1 MAELRRWGGWAIAGL
16 AVVVMVVG
24 LLPGPA
30 QPQDDAG
37 RAQAIADNLRCPF
50 CSGESI
56 AEAPSQIARDLEAF
70 IVEKVD
76 EGWSDDDIYAFFE
89 ARYGERVRLD
99 PPLAGWGAVLW
110 LSPLVLGAVGVA
122 AIVSRRRTR
131 VRERQV
137 PAESGHTATVD
148 A

>member
-1 MAELRRWGGWAIAGL
+1 MDEVRRWVGWGIAAL
-16 AVVVMVVG
+16 AVVVMIVG
-24 LLPGPA
+24 LLPGNAEPA
-30 QPQDDAG
+30 AEAD
-37 RAQAIADNLRCPF
+37 RAQTIAQNLRCPF

-76 EGWSDDDIYAFFE
+76 EGWSDQQIYTFFE
-89 ARYGERVRLD
+89 SRYGERVRLD

-110 LSPLVLGAVGVA
+110 LSPLALAGVGVA
-122 AIVSRRRTR
+122 AVVTRRRARSGTSVER
-131 VRERQV
+131 VDRQ
-137 PAESGHTATVD
+137 TVE